1 MEIMNYKEM
10 LNNASIIQSLANK
23 VIECSKDYV
32 ESRESNIIESMI
44 EYIYSTLKDVMS
56 NGLVTSEFILE
67 IDKYLRGNLWLTIGP
82 FGGDGTGAKLQVH
95 FSRFGSVIRYF
106 MDEDG
111 FWKSQHHV
119 NDECLEY
126 LINHWDQYKINLD
139 KGIRDA
145 IAKTNST
152 NQYNLQRQL
161 KLHEAVKNFRV

>member
-1 MEIMNYKEM
+1 MKKER
-10 LNNASIIQSLANK
+10 LQQQF
-23 VIECSKDYV
+23 D
-32 ESRESNIIESMI
+32 
-44 EYIYSTLKDVMS
+44 
-56 NGLVTSEFILE
+56 FILE

-119 NDECLEY
+119 NDDCLEY

-145 IAKTNST
+145 IAKTNSGF
-152 NQYNLQRQL
+152 
-161 KLHEAVKNFRV
+161 KLYISE

>member
-1 MEIMNYKEM
+1 
-10 LNNASIIQSLANK
+10 
-23 VIECSKDYV
+23 
-32 ESRESNIIESMI
+32 
-44 EYIYSTLKDVMS
+44 
-56 NGLVTSEFILE
+56 
-67 IDKYLRGNLWLTIGP
+67 
-82 FGGDGTGAKLQVH
+82 
-95 FSRFGSVIRYF
+95 

-119 NDECLEY
+119 NDNCLEY
-126 LINHWDQYKINLD
+126 LINRWDQYKINLD